1 MPKAMIISVGT
12 GRDRQDIAKAISFS
26 IKQNNPEYI
35 RFLVSEVSQKETLP
49 LITKDL
55 NTPYDSPQ
63 LNEINDVEKIYFEYI
78 EQIRTCEQKGFAL
91 KDIVADYTSGTKAM
105 SAALLLAA
113 ITTGVGTV
121 SYIYGDRDN
130 GGRVIPG
137 TERSMYISPNRF
149 FAEKMLYEAKR
160 LFNINRFESCINICN
175 SVEETIKVPVI
186 IEETEFLRNL
196 SLAYDHWDRFD
207 FLKTMECFNKLREN
221 PLLIKYKI
229 KNKVDKNKAFLHQ
242 ERDNKYCYERVV
254 DIIANAKRRLDDEGR
269 YDDGLARIYRGFEY
283 LAQVKL
289 FKDYGVETENLDI
302 IKLPEKLKGKY
313 EKKKNESGRIQI
325 SLVEGYE
332 LLADLNDTLGQNFMN
347 NLKDKKN
354 SFKLGLRKRNDSI
367 LAHGFTPISKG
378 DASNLLDQLLKYIN
392 FCYPEWE
399 SKLGSA
405 TFPKIKL

>member
-35 RFLVSEVSQKETLP
+35 TFLVSEVSQKETLP

-55 NTPYDSPQ
+55 NTSYDSPQ

-78 EQIRTCEQKGFAL
+78 EQIRACEQKGFAL

-149 FAEKMLYEAKR
+149 FAEKMLNEAKK

-186 IEETEFLRNL
+186 IGETEFLRNL

-207 FLKTMECFNKLREN
+207 FSKTMECFNKLREN
-221 PLLIKYKI
+221 PLLIKYGI
-229 KNKVDKNKAFLHQ
+229 KNRIEKNKAFIHQ
-242 ERDNKYCYERVV
+242 EKENKYCYERII
-254 DIIANAKRRLDDEGR
+254 DIVANAKRRFDEEGR

-283 LAQVKL
+283 LSQVKL
-289 FKDYGVETENLDI
+289 FRDHNGIETENLDLN
-302 IKLPEKLKGKY
+302 KLPEKLKDKY
-313 EKKKNESGRIQI
+313 QKKRNERGSIPI
-325 SLVEGYE
+325 SLVGGYE
-332 LLADLNDTLGQNFMN
+332 LLKDLNDELG
-347 NLKDKKN
+347 DKFIDDHKSN
-354 SFKLGLRKRNDSI
+354 RGFQLGLRKRNDSI
-367 LAHGFTPISKG
+367 LAHGFIPITKE
-378 DASNLLDQLLKYIN
+378 DALKLLEQLGVYLS
-392 FCYPEWE
+392 FCYPDWE
-399 SKLGSA
+399 LKIVSVN
-405 TFPKIKL
+405 FPKIRI